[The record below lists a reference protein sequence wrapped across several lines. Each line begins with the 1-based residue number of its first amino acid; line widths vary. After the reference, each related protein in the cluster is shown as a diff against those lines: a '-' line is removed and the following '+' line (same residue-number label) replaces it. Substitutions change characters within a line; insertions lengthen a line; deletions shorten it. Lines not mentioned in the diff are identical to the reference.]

1 MPESSNDRL
10 NKKSRLITEGD
21 KRSPNR
27 AMLRAVGFGDDD
39 FDKPIIGVA
48 NGQSNIT
55 PCNAGLGKLAD
66 IAMAEIRNNGGMPQ
80 MFGTITISDGIS
92 MGTEG
97 MKASLISRDVI
108 ADSIEVV
115 GRGACMDAMIAIGGC
130 DKNMPGAM
138 IALARLNI
146 PSIFV
151 YGGTIKPGHLGDQ
164 DLTVVSAFEAV
175 GQFSGGKIDKE
186 ELTAIEKNACPGY
199 GSCGGMFTANTM
211 SSAIE
216 AMGMSLPYSS
226 TMSNEDKEKELSTQ
240 QSAEALFPLIKK
252 NILPSDIITRKSLE
266 NAIAVVMA
274 VGGSTNAVL
283 HLLALAHSMGVDL
296 TIDDFEM
303 IRKKVAHFCDLKPSG
318 KYVTIDLH
326 QAGGI
331 PQVMK
336 MLLNAGLLHGD
347 CLTVTG
353 KTVAEN
359 LKDIPDA
366 PASTQDVILPISTPK
381 SKEGHLVILK
391 GNLSPEGCV
400 AKISGIKT
408 HRIEGPAR
416 IFNSE
421 EECLDAIISDKIK
434 EGDVVVVRYEGPK
447 GGPGMREMLAPTSAL
462 VGKGLGESVGLLTD
476 GRFSGGSYG
485 LVVGHVAP
493 EAQVGGTI
501 GLVREGDTII
511 IDIDKN
517 LIQVNISDA
526 ELDQRKKNWQAP
538 PIKYK
543 SGALAKYAKLVSTAS
558 RGAVT
563 D

>member
-1 MPESSNDRL
+1 
-10 NKKSRLITEGD
+10 
-21 KRSPNR
+21 
-27 AMLRAVGFGDDD
+27 
-39 FDKPIIGVA
+39 
-48 NGQSNIT
+48 
-55 PCNAGLGKLAD
+55 
-66 IAMAEIRNNGGMPQ
+66 MPQ

-115 GRGACMDAMIAIGGC
+115 GRGACMDAMITIGGC

-151 YGGTIKPGHLGDQ
+151 YGGTIKPGHLDGQ

-175 GQFSGGKIDKE
+175 GQFSGGKINKD

-240 QSAEALFPLIKK
+240 QSAEALFPLLKE

-283 HLLALAHSMGVDL
+283 HLLAIAHSIGVEL
-296 TIDDFEM
+296 TIDDFET
-303 IRKKVAHFCDLKPSG
+303 IRKKVPHFCDLKPSG

-336 MLLNAGLLHGD
+336 MLLKAGILHGD
-347 CLTVTG
+347 CITATG

-366 PASTQDVILPISTPK
+366 PASTQDVILPLSTPK

-400 AKISGIKT
+400 AKVSGIKVK
-408 HRIEGPAR
+408 RIEGPAR

-434 EGDVVVVRYEGPK
+434 AGDVVVVRYEGPK
-447 GGPGMREMLAPTSAL
+447 GGPGMREMLAPTSAI
-462 VGKGLGESVGLLTD
+462 VGKGLGETVGLLTD

-493 EAQVGGTI
+493 EAQVGGAI
-501 GLVREGDTII
+501 GLVEEGDTIT

-517 LIQVNISDA
+517 LIQVNVSDA
-526 ELDQRKKNWQAP
+526 ELEKRKQQWQAP
-538 PIKYK
+538 AIKYK

>member
-1 MPESSNDRL
+1 MPESSKQRL
-10 NKKSRLITEGD
+10 NRKSRLITAGD

-27 AMLRAVGFGDDD
+27 AMLRAVGFDDGD

-66 IAMAEIRNNGGMPQ
+66 LAMAEIKNSGGMPQ

-97 MKASLISRDVI
+97 MKCSLISREVI

-130 DKNMPGAM
+130 DKNMPGALM
-138 IALARLNI
+138 ALARLNI
-146 PSIFV
+146 PGIFV

-175 GQFSGGKIDKE
+175 GQFSAGSIDRDQ
-186 ELTAIEKNACPGY
+186 LTAIEKNACPGY

-240 QSAEALFPLIKK
+240 QSSLALFTLLKE
-252 NILPSDIITRKSLE
+252 NILPSDIITRQSLE

-283 HLLALAHSMGVDL
+283 HLLAIAHSMGVEL
-296 TIDDFEM
+296 SIDDFET
-303 IRKKVAHFCDLKPSG
+303 IRKKVPHLCDLKPSG
-318 KYVTIDLH
+318 KYVTVDLH
-326 QAGGI
+326 HAGGI

-336 MLLNAGLLHGD
+336 MLLNAGLLHGN
-347 CLTVTG
+347 CMTVTG

-359 LKDIPDA
+359 LQSVSGE
-366 PASTQDVILPISTPK
+366 PASNQDVILPLGAPK
-381 SKEGHLVILK
+381 SKKGHLIILK

-400 AKISGIKT
+400 AKVSGIKAY
-408 HRIEGPAR
+408 RIEGPAR

-421 EECLDAIISDKIK
+421 EECLDAIIDDKIK
-434 EGDVVVVRYEGPK
+434 AGDVIVIRYEGPK

-462 VGKGLGESVGLLTD
+462 IGKGLGEKVGLLTD
-476 GRFSGGSYG
+476 GRFSGGTYG
-485 LVVGHVAP
+485 LVAGHVAP
-493 EAQVGGTI
+493 EAQVGGAI
-501 GLVREGDTII
+501 ALVQAGDTIT
-511 IDIDKN
+511 IDIEKN
-517 LIQVNISDA
+517 LIQVNVSDQ
-526 ELDQRKKNWQAP
+526 ELEQRKAKWQAP
-538 PIKYK
+538 PVKYPF
-543 SGALAKYAKLVSTAS
+543 GALAKYVRLVSTAS
-558 RGAVT
+558 RGAIT